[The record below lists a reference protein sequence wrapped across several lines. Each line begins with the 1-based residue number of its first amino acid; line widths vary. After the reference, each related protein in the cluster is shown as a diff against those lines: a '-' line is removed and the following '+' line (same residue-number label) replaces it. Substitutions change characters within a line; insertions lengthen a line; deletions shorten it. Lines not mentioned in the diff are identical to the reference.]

1 MANQKLAKS
10 TALPSRSRVQAV
22 DIVENAVQDERH
34 NQRHIVMFPSQ
45 KPQQQVATLDDDVG
59 ERDRVGRYVRR
70 NEANNP
76 RIKVDVD
83 VSAWA
88 GECA

>member
-1 MANQKLAKS
+1 MK
-10 TALPSRSRVQAV
+10 AV
-22 DIVENAVQDERH
+22 DIVENTVQDERH
-34 NQRHIVMFPSQ
+34 DERCIVVLS
-45 KPQQQVATLDDDVG
+45 PQQPKQQVATLDDDIG

-76 RIKVDVD
+76 SIKVDVD

-88 GECA
+88 GDVRDCE